1 MRTSG
6 QPRLEAL
13 KGRAK
18 TAAEADELTKQEQE
32 VIDSGDTC
40 RCALTAITPDGEE
53 TIMDVCLDTGSEA
66 DCVSKRL
73 ATKLFSMGCGWG
85 LSGGRI
91 QLANNTEVVPEGEL
105 RLLLAANRN
114 LKPTDGTQLR
124 IPRPVTFATDAEI
137 IDDLTSDLIIGWP
150 TLRRTGLLAVAFGL
164 ESYDDDTAETTNE
177 IDDLWPEEPPAGIDL
192 PTIVEANTDMGR
204 AVKKLVWE
212 FKHLFGPPPQGGS
225 KLPAMDVQLKRN
237 PDGSE
242 MEPKRMAPRPVSPWV
257 RDLIKADTELR
268 LSKGWCRRPEV
279 GEVIKYASPI
289 VAAKQ
294 PQKGPNVRRI
304 CVDLKQVNKCAEET
318 RHPVK
323 NQKETMQR
331 LAGSNLYDN
340 LDLYKGYNQLKLTR
354 RAGLLMAASTP
365 DGIVIP
371 VTAPF
376 GFHGLPAQFQYL
388 MSKHVFEG
396 IEGNGL
402 ETFIDDCNVHHNMNQ
417 DSIEQRI
424 ARLREVFERVDKWD
438 LRFNGKK
445 STLNATECQFLGHKV
460 DSAGVQHLE
469 TRVQG
474 LLDLQPPYDVKT
486 LRQFLGLLNYFGEHL
501 GADLAEVMRPLHMLT
516 KKTQRWEWG
525 PKQEWAFAE
534 AKRRVA
540 ANPKLF
546 FLDYTKPIFIRCD
559 ASKVGAGAQL
569 FQVVEGK
576 EQAVAFISKAF
587 SPTEQNWSTLEQE
600 LYAAV
605 WAVKRW
611 RQMLEGHHFTIQTD
625 HRNILQLHKSEVPKV
640 IRWRLALQQ
649 FDYDIIHVEGA
660 GAKHAVADALSR
672 LHGPV
677 PKKLRR
683 ISLNAITRS
692 KSKEVDLPAAVPTD
706 LAASLGQAGEPCKP
720 TSTEVGAGSPG
731 DGILGN
737 PAQTGTEKGRIADSN
752 ISGAADDPG
761 KLTKVKRKGRQ
772 SESRRVCSKKYLEDA
787 PPLDPKIIAII
798 ATEHNNIRGHWGI
811 ARTHQHLVNAYQ
823 NKLIAVQPTRLQVEQ
838 FILGCPLCQ
847 KLVTKLRPPPV
858 ARGSLMTT
866 RPMDEV
872 SIDVIG
878 PLPPDANNNKFIIVV
893 VDNFSKFLFA
903 EPRPDTTAESA
914 ASFLHKLGGMVG
926 WPRALRY
933 DNCSQ
938 FDNHLIRCLTD
949 LVNVERH
956 PSVPFNPE
964 SNGMIERAIKEI
976 VRHLQYIVNDR
987 RIKESWPDALPIVLR
1002 MLNATK
1008 HGSIGLSPAEILL
1021 PGLDLNAGLY
1031 PQDAAKIRSSLDV
1044 IPDFQR
1050 RKEVQVYVNH
1060 LQDMQRQAIAAANSY
1075 VRQNQRVVAQRVE
1088 DTKDLK
1094 PSERQFAAGDWVCT
1108 SWRGGKPHKLAVRYR
1123 GPYQVERRLSGA
1135 TYEVRDPADG
1145 VLYTKHVNELFRY
1158 NLGDSEDP
1166 TDTIAID
1173 EHESIV
1179 DSIVDWFR
1187 PEGSNSLKDYDF
1199 RVHFKNTTSADDV
1212 WLPYSE
1218 CTRKRGLK
1226 AFWEFVAAN
1235 PQLKIPLRQ

>member
-1 MRTSG
+1 MRSSER
-6 QPRLEAL
+6 PNLEAL
-13 KGRAK
+13 KGRAR
-18 TAAEADELTKQEQE
+18 TAAEADDLARREQE
-32 VIDSGDTC
+32 VIDRGDTC
-40 RCALTAITPDGEE
+40 RCALTAVTPDGDE

-66 DCVSKRL
+66 DCVSTKL
-73 ATKLFSMGCGWG
+73 ATKLFSMGCSWG
-85 LSGGRI
+85 ASGGRI
-91 QLANNTEVVPEGEL
+91 QLANNTEVVPDGEL
-105 RLLLAANRN
+105 RLLLTANRK
-114 LKPTDGTQLR
+114 LVPADGTQLK
-124 IPRPVTFATDAEI
+124 IPRPVSFATDAEI
-137 IDDLTSDLIIGWP
+137 IADLTSELIIGWP

-164 ESYDDDTAETTNE
+164 ESYEDDVEEDANE
-177 IDDLWPEEPPAGIDL
+177 IDDLWPEEPPEEIVL
-192 PTIVEANTDMGR
+192 PTIVDAHTEMGQ
-204 AVKKLVWE
+204 AVRNLVWE
-212 FKHLFGPPPQGGS
+212 FKHLFGPPPAGGS
-225 KLPAMDVQLKRN
+225 KLPPMDVQLKRG

-242 MEPKRMAPRPVSPWV
+242 MQPKRMAPRPVSPWV

-268 LSKGWCRRPEV
+268 LSKGWCRLPEV

-331 LAGSNLYDN
+331 LAGSNLFDN
-340 LDLYKGYNQLKLTR
+340 LDLYKGYNQLKLTK

-376 GFHGLPAQFQYL
+376 GFHGLPAHFQYL

-396 IEGNGL
+396 IEGRGL
-402 ETFIDDCNVHHNMNQ
+402 ETFIDDCNVHHNMKK
-417 DSIEQRI
+417 DTISQRI
-424 ARLREVFERVDKWD
+424 ARLREVFERADKWD

-445 STLNATECQFLGHKV
+445 STLNATQCQFLGHKV
-460 DSAGVQHLE
+460 DGEGIQHLE
-469 TRVQG
+469 SRVQG
-474 LLDLQPPYDVKT
+474 LLDMKPPYDVKS
-486 LRQFLGLLNYFGEHL
+486 LRQFTGLLNYFGEHL
-501 GADLAEVMRPLHMLT
+501 GADLATVTRPLHKLT
-516 KKTQRWEWG
+516 QKKQQWQWG
-525 PKQEWAFAE
+525 PEQEWAFE
-534 AKRRVA
+534 ECKRRVA

-546 FLDYTKPIFIRCD
+546 FLDYDKPIFIRCD

-569 FQVVEGK
+569 FQVVKGR

-587 SPTEQNWSTLEQE
+587 SATEQNWSTLEQE

-611 RQMLEGHHFTIQTD
+611 RQLLEGHRFTIQTD

-660 GAKHAVADALSR
+660 SARHAVADALSR
-672 LHGPV
+672 LHGP
-677 PKKLRR
+677 PPRKLKR

-692 KSKEVDLPAAVPTD
+692 HTKEVDLSAAGPTD
-706 LAASLGQAGEPCKP
+706 LAASLGQAGEPSEP
-720 TSTEVGAGSPG
+720 ISTEIGAGSPG
-731 DGILGN
+731 NGTLGN
-737 PAQTGTEKGRIADSN
+737 PAQAGTEKGSAAAEDS
-752 ISGAADDPG
+752 G
-761 KLTKVKRKGRQ
+761 KLTKIKRKGRQ
-772 SESRRVCSKKYLEDA
+772 AQFRKEVRSKKNLENA
-787 PPLDPKIIAII
+787 TPLDPKIKEII

-811 ARTHQHLVNAYQ
+811 ARTHQHLMAAYQ
-823 NKLIAVQPTRLQVEQ
+823 KKLIAVQPTRLQVEQ
-838 FILGCPLCQ
+838 FILNCPLCQ

-858 ARGSLMTT
+858 ERGSLMTT
-866 RPMDEV
+866 KPMDEV

-878 PLPPDANNNKFIIVV
+878 PLPPDPDGNKFIIVV

-964 SNGMIERAIKEI
+964 SNGVIERAIKEI

-987 RIKESWPDALPIVLR
+987 RIKESWSNALPIVLR

-1021 PGLDLNAGLY
+1021 PGLDLNEGLY
-1031 PQDAAKIRSSLDV
+1031 PKEAQAIRSSLEE

-1050 RKEVQVYVNH
+1050 RKEVQTYINH
-1060 LQDMQRQAIAAANSY
+1060 LQDMQRQAITAANAY
-1075 VRQNQRVVAQRVE
+1075 FRQNQQVVAQRVE
-1088 DTKDLK
+1088 DTKDTKDSKELPTK
-1094 PSERQFAAGDWVCT
+1094 RQFAVGDWVC
-1108 SWRGGKPHKLAVRYR
+1108 SPWRGGKPHKLAVRYR
-1123 GPYQVERRLSGA
+1123 GPYQVTKRLTGT
-1135 TYEVRDPADG
+1135 TYEIRDPADDA
-1145 VLYTKHVNELFRY
+1145 LYSRHVNELFRY
-1158 NLGDSEDP
+1158 RLGDDEDP
-1166 TDTIAID
+1166 IDTIAID

-1179 DSIVDWFR
+1179 ESIVDWHR
-1187 PEGSNSLKDYDF
+1187 PEDSNSLKDYDF
-1199 RVHFKNTTSADDV
+1199 RVHFKNTSPADDV

-1226 AFWEFVAAN
+1226 AFWQFVAAN
-1235 PQLKIPLRQ
+1235 PQLRIPLRH